1 MQNSTKG
8 HRLALSTT
16 VMHSLLSRTQNL
28 RSSYLASLLR
38 QRMPS
43 WRAQAAE
50 LGTEA
55 SAAVHNTKSP
65 RDSMGEI
72 HLIMGPMFAG
82 KTTRLLQHVREAQS
96 AGQRVV
102 VVKSAVDT
110 RYSTDHVVTHTGER
124 LPCISLSRL
133 GSLRE
138 QLGTAEYDKVDVVA
152 VDEAQ
157 FIDDLVES
165 VLHTAERDGKVVIV
179 AGLNGDFRRQR
190 FGQLLEL
197 VPLAD
202 RVDKLEGRCSFC
214 NKPSHFTLRI
224 AASTRQALV
233 GGTESYAPVC
243 RRHYREL
250 HDVRSNGATG
260 TQQADGEGEAVQVQA

>member
-1 MQNSTKG
+1 MRSAAQGCRPARSAATM
-8 HRLALSTT
+8 HRLLGRTHIMGASHLS
-16 VMHSLLSRTQNL
+16 SLTRL
-28 RSSYLASLLR
+28 RVSSL
-38 QRMPS
+38 Q
-43 WRAQAAE
+43 AQVAG

-55 SAAVHNTKSP
+55 AIV
-65 RDSMGEI
+65 RDEHVNSNKAHGEI

-82 KTTRLLQHVREAQS
+82 KTTRLLQRVREAQA

-102 VVKSAVDT
+102 VVKSVVDT
-110 RYSTDHVVTHTGER
+110 RYSSNCVVTHTGDR
-124 LPCISLSRL
+124 LPCVCLARL

-138 QLGTAEYDKVDVVA
+138 QIGTAEYDKVDVVA

-157 FIDDLVES
+157 FIEDLAES
-165 VLHTAERDGKVVIV
+165 ALHTAESDGKVVIV
-179 AGLNGDFRRQR
+179 AGLSGDFQRQR

-214 NKPSHFTLRI
+214 DQPSLFTLRI
-224 AASTRQALV
+224 AANTQQELV

-250 HDVRSNGATG
+250 HGVRNTPGTAATVE
-260 TQQADGEGEAVQVQA
+260 QREAMAAEA